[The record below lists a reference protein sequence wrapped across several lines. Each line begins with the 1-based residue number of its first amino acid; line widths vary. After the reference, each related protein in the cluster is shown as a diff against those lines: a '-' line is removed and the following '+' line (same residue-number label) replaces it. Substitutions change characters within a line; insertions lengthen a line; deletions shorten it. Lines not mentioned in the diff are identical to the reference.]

1 MQSRKRPLSAT
12 LLAGG
17 LAMMQLLFGVPL
29 PTAVPSAQ
37 AQLPSP
43 RVWVSTITA
52 HKDAVGGRLLAEK
65 FNEAVVNRLKRS
77 PVLETTSEGNIGPIV
92 AGSADPRVEQ
102 AERLRV
108 AGKGSLAKG
117 DAELARKQLE
127 AALERYEAGLASVRK
142 MEAVLE
148 ALGYLGVASIAGGY
162 DADAKD
168 YFKRVVALAPDAQP
182 LDEYPEKAKA
192 LYLKVRSKL
201 LRKKRGSLKISTP
214 TKGALV
220 KVDGVEVGKT
230 PVKVRKLVRGYH
242 YVQVEGEEGA
252 LAAKRVKVKGGKTK
266 RVKLSP
272 SDEVGPEPIKPVDP
286 GIEAALVGMARNYQ
300 IDATF
305 RGICEQIAKQT
316 RARFVVEGHIA
327 AEGNGFVFTGF
338 IYGAEEK
345 QVAAFDRFKFRA
357 DLASALVQ
365 SSKFVD
371 ALEAAVKAFPFDK
384 VVVGGKVASKPLAP
398 PKQPTV
404 VTPRRER
411 ERPKTD
417 PGDPAKEAAPTGANV
432 VASTRPD
439 RAPVDPWAKPK
450 AVVDDAP
457 PPEEEHWYGK
467 WWVWTAASAVV
478 AGAAVGTYLFI
489 DPNAPNGRFDAEVRW

>member
-1 MQSRKRPLSAT
+1 
-12 LLAGG
+12 
-17 LAMMQLLFGVPL
+17 
-29 PTAVPSAQ
+29 
-37 AQLPSP
+37 
-43 RVWVSTITA
+43 
-52 HKDAVGGRLLAEK
+52 VGGRLLAEK
-65 FNEAVVNRLKRS
+65 FNEAVLNRLKRS
-77 PVLETTSEGNIGPIV
+77 PILEMTSEGIIGPVV

-108 AGKGSLAKG
+108 AGKGSLANG

-127 AALERYEAGLASVRK
+127 AALDRYEAGLASVRK

-182 LDEYPEKAKA
+182 LDEYPDKAKK
-192 LYLKVRSKL
+192 LYLKVRTKL

-220 KVDGVEVGKT
+220 KVDGVDVGKT
-230 PVKVRKLVRGYH
+230 PVTVRKLVRGYH
-242 YVQVEGEEGA
+242 YIQVEDEDGA

-266 RVKLSP
+266 RVKLEP
-272 SDEVGPEPIKPVDP
+272 SDEVGPKPIKPVDA
-286 GIEAALVGMARNYQ
+286 GVEAALVEMARNYQ
-300 IDATF
+300 VGSTF
-305 RGICEQIAKQT
+305 RGLCEQIAKQT

-338 IYGAEEK
+338 IYGTEEK

-371 ALEAAVKAFPFDK
+371 ALEAAVKSFPFDK

-398 PKQPTV
+398 PKQTTV
-404 VTPRRER
+404 VVDRRTSTPETNRA
-411 ERPKTD
+411 PDK
-417 PGDPAKEAAPTGANV
+417 AAPKASGADV

-467 WWVWTAASAVV
+467 WWVWTAASAVI
-478 AGAAVGTYLFI
+478 AGAAVGTYLYI